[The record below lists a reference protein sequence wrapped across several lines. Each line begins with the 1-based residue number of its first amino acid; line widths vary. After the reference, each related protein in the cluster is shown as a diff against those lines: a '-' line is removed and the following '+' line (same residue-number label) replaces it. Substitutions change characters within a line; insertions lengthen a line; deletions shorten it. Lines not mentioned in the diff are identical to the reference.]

1 MLKILGISLLLTL
14 VFEEAFALL
23 WGLRGKRELTIIAL
37 VNILT
42 NPVVVLTYHT
52 CTGLFGWPVV
62 PVTAVLE
69 VGAVLVEW
77 RCLHAC
83 SEQLKRPLL
92 FAILAN
98 AFSYS
103 LGLVFF

>member
-1 MLKILGISLLLTL
+1 MLKVLGISLLLTL
-14 VFEEAFALL
+14 IFEEVFALL
-23 WGLRGKRELTIIAL
+23 WGLRGKRELTVIAL

-52 CTGLFGWPVV
+52 CTGLFGWPAV

-69 VGAVLVEW
+69 IGAVLVEW

-98 AFSYS
+98 AFSYGF
-103 LGLVFF
+103 GLVLF

>member
-14 VFEEAFALL
+14 IFEEAFALF
-23 WGLRGKRELTIIAL
+23 WGLRGRRELTIIAL

-42 NPVVVLTYHT
+42 NPVVVLAYYTTTYF
-52 CTGLFGWPVV
+52 FGWPAV
-62 PVTAVLE
+62 PVIAVLE
-69 VGAVLVEW
+69 ISAVLVEW
-77 RCLHAC
+77 RCLYAC

-98 AFSYS
+98 AFSYG
-103 LGLVFF
+103 LGLVLF